1 LTRKEDNMLRLRP
14 RSLKE
19 TKAPGDEEDSAPPPL
34 AILEFQSPTAAILA
48 MPMPLIA
55 RYTGMWITGLVFTLL
70 IVAAIMPVD
79 KIVSASGVL
88 VSSAPI
94 TVVQTFNTS
103 IVKQINVQSGQ
114 IVHKGDVLAT
124 LDPTYAAADLTALT
138 AQQQAYSAQ
147 VAQLHAQ
154 EYNTPYTPDAANPS
168 SQLQIQ
174 TYNQQMSQYNFTIED
189 YEQKIK
195 ALQSAIT
202 GYNQQ
207 VAYYQQR
214 LAVASNVETMRK
226 SLQQLQVGS
235 KLDTLA
241 ATDDRINLQAE
252 LASAQSSAVQSERDL
267 AAQEAERDTFIQQWK
282 ANISQQ
288 LSEAINNLTQA
299 EQSLA
304 KAKLND
310 QLVVLT
316 APVDSIVQSVAQA
329 SVGSV
334 TQSGTVLMNLVPINA
349 PLSVQVEIDGSNSGY
364 VSVGDEAVIKFN
376 TLPFLEYG
384 SAKGVVQSV
393 SPDSINPQEQTAN
406 SLTGAALPGGPQDL
420 FYQATVSLDEV
431 NLHNVPDGF
440 RLVPGMPLSADVK
453 VGTHSVLS
461 YFTQRIMPVAYNSL
475 HEP

>member
-1 LTRKEDNMLRLRP
+1 MLRLRP
-14 RSLKE
+14 RSPKE
-19 TKAPGDEEDSAPPPL
+19 TNAPGVDDESAPPPL

-55 RYTGMWITGLVFTLL
+55 RYTGMWISAMVFTLL
-70 IVAAIMPVD
+70 IVAAVMPVD
-79 KIVSASGVL
+79 KEISASGEL
-88 VSSAPI
+88 VSSAPE

-103 IVKQINVQSGQ
+103 IVKEINVQSGQ

-147 VAQLHAQ
+147 VAQLQAQ
-154 EYNTPYTPDAANPS
+154 EYNTPYTPDPTNPA

-174 TYNQQMSQYNFTIED
+174 TYNQQMSQYNFTVQD
-189 YEQKIK
+189 YDEKIK
-195 ALQSAIT
+195 ALQTAID
-202 GYNQQ
+202 GYNEQ

-214 LAVASNVETMRK
+214 LGVATNVEDMRK

-241 ATDDRINLQAE
+241 ATDDRLSLQAD
-252 LASAQSSAVQSERDL
+252 LASAQSSATQSERDL
-267 AAQEAERDTFIQQWK
+267 ASQEAERDEFIQQWR
-282 ANISQQ
+282 ANTSQQ
-288 LSEAINNLTQA
+288 LATAINNLTQA

-316 APVDSIVQSVAQA
+316 APEDSIVQSVAQA

-334 TQSGTVLMNLVPINA
+334 TQSGTVLMDLVPIDA
-349 PLSVQVEIDGSNSGY
+349 PLAVQVEIDGTDSGY
-364 VSVGDEAVIKFN
+364 VSVGDEAVIKFS
-376 TLPFLEYG
+376 TLPFLQYG
-384 SAKGVVQSV
+384 SAKGIVQVV
-393 SPDSINPQEQTAN
+393 SPDSINPQTQSGGGSVA
-406 SLTGAALPGGPQDL
+406 GPPLPGGPQDL
-420 FYQATVSLDEV
+420 FYQATISLDEV

>member
-1 LTRKEDNMLRLRP
+1 MLRLP
-14 RSLKE
+14 LRSPKE
-19 TKAPGDEEDSAPPPL
+19 TNAPGGEEESAPPPL
-34 AILEFQSPTAAILA
+34 AILEFQSPTAAVLA

-55 RYTGMWITGLVFTLL
+55 RYTGMWITAMVFTLL
-70 IVAAIMPVD
+70 IVAAVMPVD
-79 KIVSASGVL
+79 KEVSATGEL
-88 VSSAPI
+88 VSSAPE

-103 IVKQINVQSGQ
+103 IVKQINVQAGQ

-138 AQQQAYSAQ
+138 ALQQAYAAQ
-147 VAQLHAQ
+147 VAQLQAQ
-154 EYNTPYTPDAANPS
+154 EYNTPYTPDPTNPA

-174 TYNQQMSQYNFTIED
+174 TYNQQMSQYNFTVQD
-189 YEQKIK
+189 YDEKIK
-195 ALQSAIT
+195 ALQTAID
-202 GYNQQ
+202 GYNEQ

-214 LAVASNVETMRK
+214 LGVATNVEDMRK

-241 ATDDRINLQAE
+241 ATDDRLNLQAE
-252 LASAQSSAVQSERDL
+252 LASAQSSATQSERDL
-267 AAQEAERDTFIQQWK
+267 ASQEAERDEFIQQWR
-282 ANISQQ
+282 ANTSQQ
-288 LSEAINNLTQA
+288 LATAINNLTQA

-316 APVDSIVQSVAQA
+316 APQDSIVQSVAQA

-334 TQSGTVLMNLVPINA
+334 TQSGTVLMDLVPIDA
-349 PLSVQVEIDGSNSGY
+349 PLAVQVEIDGSDSGY
-364 VSVGDEAVIKFN
+364 VSVGNEAVIKFT
-376 TLPFLEYG
+376 TLPFLQYG
-384 SAKGVVQSV
+384 SAKGIVQTV
-393 SPDSINPQEQTAN
+393 SPDSINPQTQSGSA
-406 SLTGAALPGGPQDL
+406 SVAGPPLPGGPQDL
-420 FYQATVSLDEV
+420 FYQATISLDEV

-453 VGTHSVLS
+453 VGTRSVLS